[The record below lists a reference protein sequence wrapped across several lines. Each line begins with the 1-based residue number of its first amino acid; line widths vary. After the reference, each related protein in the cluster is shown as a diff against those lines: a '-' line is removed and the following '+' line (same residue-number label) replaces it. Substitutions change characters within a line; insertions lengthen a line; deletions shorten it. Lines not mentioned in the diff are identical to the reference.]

1 MVEAKPPRR
10 GRLATSML
18 ATLAIV
24 IPILAVIFRLGP
36 MVTGPTRW
44 LLRGLVVL
52 LPLIA
57 VMLVWRRVSG
67 RTSPRG

>member
-1 MVEAKPPRR
+1 MDEAKPPRR
-10 GRLATSML
+10 GRLATSLL
-18 ATLAIV
+18 ATLAIL

-52 LPLIA
+52 LPLIV

-67 RTSPRG
+67 RR